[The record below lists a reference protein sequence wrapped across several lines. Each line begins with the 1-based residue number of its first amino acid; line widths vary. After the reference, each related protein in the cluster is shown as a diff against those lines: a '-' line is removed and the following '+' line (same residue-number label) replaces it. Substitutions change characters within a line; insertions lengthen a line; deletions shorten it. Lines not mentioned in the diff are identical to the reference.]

1 MFPTRAG
8 VAETPRGEDNA
19 LGSAAMLL
27 RLSQPD
33 LVDDLCATFR
43 RAGFDAHSAGGSVA
57 EVQRL
62 DAPGEG
68 QARREID
75 MHLRVWLAMRPEA
88 VVEIID

>member
-1 MFPTRAG
+1 MG
-8 VAETPRGEDNA
+8 VAVMRWSEDNA

-33 LVDDLCATFR
+33 LVEDLCANFR
-43 RAGFDAHSAGGSVA
+43 RAGFDAHSAGGSMA

-68 QARREID
+68 QAG
-75 MHLRVWLAMRPEA
+75 AK
-88 VVEIID
+88 